1 MFCAAAGGLLS
12 RALFSRATVVLCGLI
27 AAFPAAASASHVISS
42 SGPLDSIYAGSGL
55 ECQVHY
61 TGDTFA
67 EFFGNR
73 DPGACGTFVS
83 VGGQVY
89 GPAGLPAEGNF
100 STPFT
105 PDAQFVDGSGTASS
119 PYRVSTAV
127 AVGDTGLNVTQT
139 DTYVNGSDKYDSRLL
154 ITNTSS
160 QPQTV
165 VLSHGADCYLG
176 DDDRGY
182 GYIDATNGGIFCT
195 KNANNSPAG
204 RVEGFVPVEGS
215 SQHLETHYSS
225 NWRAIASGQP
235 LPDTCDCTT
244 YQDNGAAISWTV
256 TIPAGG
262 GQTRSWAT
270 VFSPVGVIH
279 ARNYVALGDSVAAG
293 EGIGYGYEW
302 DSAAH
307 KWTQPFGAPGWDTD
321 NQDENCH
328 QTTSGYPHALAD
340 SLGAALTDLACTG
353 ASVPN
358 GLFRTKDGQRQA
370 QLGSDQYSDAEA
382 PNSRYDDA
390 SPDVVTLTVG
400 ADDIDFASKVR
411 ACYTLSGWAGSC
423 GESGDRAELAS
434 ALTRQ
439 RNDLR
444 RALTEI
450 RNRGA
455 AAGKI
460 PIVAV
465 TQYYSPFPAR
475 YPTDSGCVDINPA
488 RRLGITLTAAE
499 MDYLEG
505 GEAQLNAGIASVARE
520 FRNAVVVPPPP
531 AFSQHRWCTDDPWVY
546 GPSIAVSHPTAMAP
560 FHPTP
565 AGQQAIADKV
575 ASVLADQR
583 HVSIGN
589 DIPVDFG
596 NVHLLYAAVN
606 MSGTAFV
613 NTYNPQGGAP
623 APQLRSNQ
631 SPSAK
636 RAAESALD
644 AGAGADDSVPPARN
658 FLPVHIYLAGS
669 SAEYTNGLDITIPS
683 EGGSDIYAVI
693 DGTWQRVTSTS
704 DGAGNLTAHL
714 DALGLIA
721 VGNPAPAVT
730 AAIAPTSATVA
741 APADV
746 TFDASPSH
754 VDSGTISSYNWD
766 FGDGDTGGGQT
777 AQHRYTSAGTY
788 TVSLTTVSDAG
799 ATDTAT
805 RDIAVTNAPPV
816 AALSGPTN
824 SVVGQP
830 VMLDAAGSHDPNG
843 QVVETH
849 WDFGDGSDPSSDT
862 TTQHTFTTPGTFH
875 VAVTVL
881 DDEGAQDTKTQ
892 TVTVTAPRN
901 ADVPP
906 PPVVP
911 TTPATVPAPPPAG
924 LRPVVTQGQSAPTAQ
939 LRLLGAV
946 KRGKHS
952 TLSVRVRCL
961 PGAACKG
968 AVTFSVRVH
977 GRSVTVAR
985 GTVHLASGQTK
996 TLRLVVARKGRA
1008 YLSRRT
1014 LRLSAVATL
1023 AGSPRRSLGTVV
1035 LKR

>member
-12 RALFSRATVVLCGLI
+12 RVLFSRATVLLCGLF
-27 AAFPAAASASHVISS
+27 ATFPAAASASHIISS
-42 SGPLDSIYAGSGL
+42 NGPLDSIYVGSGL

-61 TGDTFA
+61 TGDTYA
-67 EFFGNR
+67 EFFGNQ
-73 DPGACGTFVS
+73 DPGACGTFLSVS
-83 VGGQVY
+83 GRVY
-89 GPAGLPAEGNF
+89 GAAGLPAEGSF

-182 GYIDATNGGIFCT
+182 GYVDETNGGIFCT
-195 KNANNSPAG
+195 KNANNSPAA

-293 EGIGYGYEW
+293 EGIGYGYKW

-321 NQDENCH
+321 NQFENCH
-328 QTTSGYPHALAD
+328 QTTSGYPHALSD
-340 SLGAALTDLACTG
+340 SLGATLTDLACTG
-353 ASVPN
+353 ASVPE
-358 GLFRTKDGQRQA
+358 GLLRTKDGQHEA
-370 QLGSDQYSDAEA
+370 QLGSDEYADAEA

-390 SPDVVTLTVG
+390 GPDVVTLTVG
-400 ADDIDFASKVR
+400 ADDIDFSSKVS
-411 ACYTLSGWAGSC
+411 ACYTVSVWGLQGSC
-423 GESGDRAELAS
+423 GENVDRAELAA

-450 RNRGA
+450 RNRGT

-465 TQYYSPFPAR
+465 TQYYNPFPAH
-475 YPTDSGCVDINPA
+475 YPSDSGCVDINPA
-488 RRLGITLTAAE
+488 RRLGVTLTSAE
-499 MDYLEG
+499 MAYLEDG
-505 GEAQLNAGIASVARE
+505 LAQLNSGIASVARE
-520 FRNAVVVPPPP
+520 FRNTVVVPPPS
-531 AFSQHRWCTDDPWVY
+531 AFAQHRWCTDDPWVY
-546 GPSIAVSHPTAMAP
+546 GPSIRVGLNQSMAP

-575 ASVLADQR
+575 ASVLSDQR

-606 MSGTAFV
+606 LSGTAFV

-623 APQLRSNQ
+623 SPQLRSAASSN
-631 SPSAK
+631 SER
-636 RAAESALD
+636 RAALALNAAAVAASD
-644 AGAGADDSVPPARN
+644 GSLPPARD
-658 FLPVHIYLAGS
+658 FVPVHIYLAGS
-669 SAEYTNGLDITIPS
+669 SAEYTGGVNVTVPS
-683 EGGSDIYAVI
+683 EGASDLYAVI
-693 DGTWQRVTSTS
+693 DGVWQQLSSTS
-704 DGAGNLTAHL
+704 DGAGNLIAHL
-714 DALGLIA
+714 DALGPLA

-730 AAIAPTSATVA
+730 AAIAPTPATVG
-741 APADV
+741 APTAV
-746 TFDASPSH
+746 TFDASASH
-754 VDSGTISSYNWD
+754 VESGTLSSYSWD
-766 FGDGDTGGGQT
+766 FGDGETGSGQT
-777 AQHRYTSAGTY
+777 TQHVYTAAGTY
-788 TVSLTTVSDAG
+788 TASLTTVSDAG

-805 RDIAVTNAPPV
+805 RDITVTNAPPV
-816 AALSGPTN
+816 AALSAPATALI
-824 SVVGQP
+824 GQA
-830 VMLDAAGSHDPNG
+830 VTLDAASSHDPNG

-849 WDFGDGSDPSSDT
+849 WDFGDGTDPSSDAT
-862 TTQHTFTTPGTFH
+862 THHTFTAPGTFR

-881 DDEGAQDTKTQ
+881 DDEGAQDTRTQ
-892 TVTVTAPRN
+892 SVAVTVPGSAVVQPPAAAPAASGTAP
-901 ADVPP
+901 
-906 PPVVP
+906 VVIH
-911 TTPATVPAPPPAG
+911 A
-924 LRPVVTQGQSAPTAQ
+924 QSSAAAR
-939 LRLLGAV
+939 LRLLGPV

-952 TLSVRVRCL
+952 TLTVRVRCL
-961 PGAACKG
+961 PGTPCKG
-968 AVTFSVRVH
+968 SMTFSVRVH
-977 GRSVTVAR
+977 RRSVTVAR

-996 TLRLVVARKGRA
+996 TLHLVVVRAGRA
-1008 YLSRRT
+1008 YLTRRT
-1014 LRLSAVATL
+1014 LRLSAATTL
-1023 AGSPRRSLGTVV
+1023 AGSPRRSLGTVA
-1035 LKR
+1035 LKG